1 MIEIDV
7 DRQIAAV
14 QRTVDAR
21 TVDTGEVH
29 VVTVSQSYDTDPAD
43 LWDAVT
49 SIERI
54 PRWFLPISGDLKVG
68 GSYQLEGQA
77 GGTVLTCDPPKT
89 FTATWEYGG
98 NVSWIDVSITS
109 DGPDRARLLL
119 EHIIPVDDDEIW
131 HQFGPGAVGM
141 GWDSMLLG
149 LAIHTSTGE
158 SIDPSFGQQWTGTED
173 GRRFLERSGEEWYS
187 ANIAL
192 GVDSATA
199 RAMADRCIKAYLGE
213 E

>member
-29 VVTVSQSYDTDPAD
+29 VVIVSQSYDTAPAD

-54 PRWFLPISGDLKVG
+54 PRWLMPISGDLTVG

-77 GGTVLTCDPPKT
+77 GGTVLTCDPPKN
-89 FTATWEYGG
+89 FTATWEFGG
-98 NVSWIDVSITS
+98 GVSWIDVSVST
-109 DGPDRARLLL
+109 DGPDHSRLVI
-119 EHIIPVDDDEIW
+119 EHIAHVDDHWE
-131 HQFGPGAVGM
+131 QFG
-141 GWDSMLLG
+141 
-149 LAIHTSTGE
+149 
-158 SIDPSFGQQWTGTED
+158 
-173 GRRFLERSGEEWYS
+173 
-187 ANIAL
+187 
-192 GVDSATA
+192 
-199 RAMADRCIKAYLGE
+199 
-213 E
+213 